1 MELSRPINTRTA
13 DGRRVALLF
22 EAAAHGGGLVVCGWC
37 KDWLRINRALPA
49 GSVSHGMCSACEA
62 KMAAELQISPAAP
75 RAASFQSPGRATAS
89 TTHGPDKEETAE
101 PAPGDTRPGIFDEV
115 TA

>member
-37 KDWLRINRALPA
+37 KDWLRINRALPS
-49 GSVSHGMCSACEA
+49 GSVSHGMCTACEA
-62 KMAAELQISPAAP
+62 KLAAELQISPAAP
-75 RAASFQSPGRATAS
+75 RAASFQSPVRATAS